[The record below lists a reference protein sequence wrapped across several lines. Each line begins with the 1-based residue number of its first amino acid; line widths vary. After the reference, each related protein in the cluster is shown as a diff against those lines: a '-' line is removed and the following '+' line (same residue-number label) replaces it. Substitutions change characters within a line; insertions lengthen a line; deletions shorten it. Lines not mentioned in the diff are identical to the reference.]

1 MEFEQD
7 DNHIRIGHFKHAMAI
22 DLSTR
27 VQTRIVA
34 VALTVTGFLVGAV
47 VVTLAAQTLIALGVP
62 VARNPGIQ
70 LALSTVM
77 LQGVAFGLVALGYLK
92 LRQLGD
98 DFLGVRIPSLRDL
111 GWTVGG
117 FVLFFALFGVLNVVI
132 TVLGLPTAQNRIT
145 EVASRDPTV
154 FLLLVPLSIL
164 LVGPGE
170 ELLFR
175 GMVQGVLRKGFG
187 AVVAIVL
194 ASVIF
199 AVSHAGSLQGQGKFT
214 YMAVVFVLA
223 LVLGATY
230 ERTGNLVVPALIHG
244 SYNAVLFGIQYA
256 AAIGAIP
263 ATFAIPTALALPL
276 W

>member
-1 MEFEQD
+1 MKA
-7 DNHIRIGHFKHAMAI
+7 RLLAR
-22 DLSTR
+22 L
-27 VQTRIVA
+27 QTLIVA
-34 VALTVTGFLVGAV
+34 VALAISGFLVGAV
-47 VVTLAAQTLIALGVP
+47 IVALAAQVLITLGVP
-62 VARNPGIQ
+62 VTRNPGIQ

-92 LRQLGD
+92 LRQLGE
-98 DFLGVRIPSLRDL
+98 DFLGVRIPTLRDL

-117 FVLFFALFGVLNVVI
+117 FVLFFALFGALNVVI

-145 EVASRDPTV
+145 EVASRDPMV

-175 GMVQGVLRKGFG
+175 GMVQGTLRKGFG
-187 AVVAIVL
+187 AVAAIVL

-230 ERTGNLVVPALIHG
+230 ERTGNLFVPALIHG
-244 SYNAVLFGIQYA
+244 SYNAVLFGVQYA

-263 ATFAIPTALALPL
+263 TTLVIPTALAVPL